1 MSVYYYNGSQILAP
15 LQITSNE
22 PVYSTD
28 SISLK
33 QLRASQGAQRWEL
46 SFNVLTNDNAAD
58 LLLGAID
65 EIDSVGSMVMPQLK
79 EVSDKNTLVVDT
91 SSVAVSAAG
100 GSSSVTVSRTGNSGL
115 LPRGSFVKFSNH
127 DKVYIVK
134 QDVDFFG
141 IGNTAI
147 SIYPALTSALTA
159 GHSIVMG
166 DSVDFTYYRSV
177 DDITGITYMDGILAD
192 PGRITL
198 IEAL

>member
-15 LQITSNE
+15 LRIESNE

-65 EIDSVGSMVMPQLK
+65 EVDSSRSMTMPQLK
-79 EVSDKNTLVVDT
+79 EVSDKNTLVFDT
-91 SSVAVSAAG
+91 SLVAVAAAG
-100 GSSSVTVSRTGNSGL
+100 GGSSVTVSKTSNSGL

-141 IGNTAI
+141 IGNTTI
-147 SIYPALTSALTA
+147 SIYPALASALTV
-159 GHSIVMG
+159 GNSIVMG

-177 DDITGITYMDGILAD
+177 DDVTGITYMDGILAD

>member
-28 SISLK
+28 SVSLK
-33 QLRASQGAQRWEL
+33 QLRASQGAQRWEI
-46 SFNVLTNDNAAD
+46 SFNVLTNNNAAD
-58 LLLGAID
+58 LLLGSID
-65 EIDSVGSMVMPQLK
+65 EIDSSRSMVMPQLK
-79 EVSDKNTLVVDT
+79 EVSDRNTLVTDI
-91 SSVAVSAAG
+91 SSVAAAASG
-100 GSSSVTVSRTGNSGL
+100 GNSLVTVLKTGNSGL

-134 QDVDFFG
+134 QDVNFSG
-141 IGNTAI
+141 TGTVSV
-147 SIYPALTSALTA
+147 SIYPALTVALTTS
-159 GHSIVMG
+159 HSLVMR
-166 DSVDFTYYRSV
+166 DAVDFTYYRSV
-177 DDITGITYMDGILAD
+177 DDITGITYSDGILAD

>member
-58 LLLGAID
+58 LLLGSID
-65 EIDSVGSMVMPQLK
+65 EIDSPRSMTMPQLK

-91 SSVAVSAAG
+91 SSIAVAAAG
-100 GSSSVTVSRTGNSGL
+100 GSSSVTVSRTSNSGL
-115 LPRGSFVKFSNH
+115 LPKGSFVKFSNH

-134 QDVDFFG
+134 QGVSLFG
-141 IGNTAI
+141 IGNASI
-147 SIYPALTSALTA
+147 SIYPALTSALTTS
-159 GHSIVMG
+159 HSIVMG